1 MTNINI
7 IQYGHG
13 NILKSGLKGIQ
24 IIMFSRVAYVG
35 AALLPIRTPFKLS
48 NQPCNRKL
56 NNARVNSQGAIS
68 TFSK

>member
-13 NILKSGLKGIQ
+13 NILKSGFKGIQ

-35 AALLPIRTPFKLS
+35 
-48 NQPCNRKL
+48 C
-56 NNARVNSQGAIS
+56 S
-68 TFSK
+68 TSADKNTI